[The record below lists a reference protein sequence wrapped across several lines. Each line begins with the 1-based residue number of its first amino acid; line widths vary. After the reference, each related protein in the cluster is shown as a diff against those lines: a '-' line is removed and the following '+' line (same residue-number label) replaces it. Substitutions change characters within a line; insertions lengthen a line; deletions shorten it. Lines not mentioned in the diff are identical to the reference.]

1 MRLKELRTPQESV
14 FVKITH
20 PIMKV
25 NSPNFKQNNQEEKQM
40 MNMNK
45 EMVIIAGGAI
55 LLTTAV
61 VVGVRKIR
69 KGKPYEVVEVK
80 EEEIE
85 V

>member
-1 MRLKELRTPQESV
+1 
-14 FVKITH
+14 
-20 PIMKV
+20 
-25 NSPNFKQNNQEEKQM
+25 M

-61 VVGVRKIR
+61 VVGVRKFR
-69 KGKPYEVVEVK
+69 KGKKTGDETVEEVK

-85 V
+85 VGEQA

>member
-1 MRLKELRTPQESV
+1 
-14 FVKITH
+14 
-20 PIMKV
+20 MKV
-25 NSPNFKQNNQEEKQM
+25 NSPNFKQNNQEENKM

-61 VVGVRKIR
+61 AVGVVRKIR

-85 V
+85 VGEQA

>member
-1 MRLKELRTPQESV
+1 
-14 FVKITH
+14 
-20 PIMKV
+20 
-25 NSPNFKQNNQEEKQM
+25 M

-69 KGKPYEVVEVK
+69 KGKKAENIVVGEVK
-80 EEEIE
+80 EEEIQIKE
-85 V
+85 EKEA

>member
-1 MRLKELRTPQESV
+1 
-14 FVKITH
+14 
-20 PIMKV
+20 
-25 NSPNFKQNNQEEKQM
+25 M

-69 KGKPYEVVEVK
+69 KGKKAESIVVEEVK

-85 V
+85 VGEQA

>member
-1 MRLKELRTPQESV
+1 
-14 FVKITH
+14 
-20 PIMKV
+20 
-25 NSPNFKQNNQEEKQM
+25 M

-45 EMVIIAGGAI
+45 EIAIIAGGAI

-69 KGKPYEVVEVK
+69 KSKKTGDGTVDEVK

-85 V
+85 VGEQA

>member
-1 MRLKELRTPQESV
+1 
-14 FVKITH
+14 
-20 PIMKV
+20 
-25 NSPNFKQNNQEEKQM
+25 M

-69 KGKPYEVVEVK
+69 KGKPYEVVDVK
-80 EEEIE
+80 EEEIQIKE
-85 V
+85 EKEA

>member
-1 MRLKELRTPQESV
+1 
-14 FVKITH
+14 
-20 PIMKV
+20 MKV

-61 VVGVRKIR
+61 AVGVVRKIR

-85 V
+85 VGEQA